1 MWVLAGGGFLI
12 PFTCYIVGAFL
23 ALRVQARKLENF
35 RMGGET
41 RGWGAVCGVDVA
53 AVNYC

>member
-12 PFTCYIVGAFL
+12 PFTCYIVSAFL

-35 RMGGET
+35 RLGGVKPGGEAQSVVLM
-41 RGWGAVCGVDVA
+41 WLQ
-53 AVNYC
+53 